1 MHFDP
6 FDFKEKLKK
15 WGSVFLLALLCIGG
29 TELAVCRMVDPA
41 LYESITAPVRQGAA
55 QGLQMAQEGLQMAQE
70 GLVQL
75 GKGVEQLARE
85 GQKLWDQAWLAAAEL
100 VKPEPEPLEDAPD
113 EIQLAGKVDVESD
126 LSIVDPAISDFQ
138 IRKGLE
144 YLTGGSVDMVYYN
157 QTDEQ
162 WADLPYG
169 RDHIGGYGCGPTA
182 MAMAISS
189 LAEDVQV
196 DPEEMARA
204 SVQAGCWASGHG
216 SSLAIVERL
225 STAYGLE
232 CFPLDPDSLTDEV
245 LLSHLMEGE
254 VLVALM
260 TKGHFTTGGHF
271 ILLRGATLTGEVLV
285 ADPAS
290 RERSLMAWEPSLIL
304 EELSSN
310 RSYGGPLWRVRLPN
324 GAAPQN

>member
-55 QGLQMAQEGLQMAQE
+55 QGLQMAQEGLQMARE

-144 YLTGGSVDMVYYN
+144 YLTGGSV
-157 QTDEQ
+157 
-162 WADLPYG
+162 
-169 RDHIGGYGCGPTA
+169 
-182 MAMAISS
+182 
-189 LAEDVQV
+189 
-196 DPEEMARA
+196 
-204 SVQAGCWASGHG
+204 
-216 SSLAIVERL
+216 
-225 STAYGLE
+225 
-232 CFPLDPDSLTDEV
+232 
-245 LLSHLMEGE
+245 
-254 VLVALM
+254 
-260 TKGHFTTGGHF
+260 
-271 ILLRGATLTGEVLV
+271 
-285 ADPAS
+285 
-290 RERSLMAWEPSLIL
+290 
-304 EELSSN
+304 
-310 RSYGGPLWRVRLPN
+310 
-324 GAAPQN
+324 